1 MNQQDFVNILVVIGI
16 VIVVG
21 VVGFFVWNQQ
31 ASSPE
36 PTPAISSPTPIPTP
50 TPTSQPPAKQSSNL
64 LTMPLAGGKV
74 ITDGYNYE
82 FAYRQEPAGNVT
94 NDHLVFVSPT
104 GEKTVIPDSI
114 WFQIYAGSAF
124 GKTGKRG
131 GQNLTSFDMPIH
143 PSDKNIIFLST
154 DEPLNETYS
163 RIANR
168 IYSYNLQTSELK
180 EIYYEIAENNSP
192 MGGNFARI
200 FRTVGIDGSKIIVLY
215 DDTNNSPG
223 LCTRIWYHYKD
234 RMGYFELADVQSG
247 LKAYIVPTY
256 KADEDRIDADKCL
269 NELQ

>member
-1 MNQQDFVNILVVIGI
+1 MNQRGFVNILVIIGVIT
-16 VIVVG
+16 VIG
-21 VVGFFVWNQQ
+21 VVGFFIWDRQEFL
-31 ASSPE
+31 PE
-36 PTPAISSPTPIPTP
+36 PTPSISSPTPTP
-50 TPTSQPPAKQSSNL
+50 PPAEQSSNL
-64 LTMPLAGGKV
+64 LTTPLAGGKV

-82 FAYRQEPAGNVT
+82 FAYKQEPAGNVT
-94 NDHLVFVSPT
+94 NDHLVFVSPS

-131 GQNLTSFDMPIH
+131 GQSLTSFDMPIH
-143 PSDKNIIFLST
+143 PLDKDIVFLST

-180 EIYYEIAENNSP
+180 EIYYETAENNSP

-215 DDTNNSPG
+215 DDPDNSPG
-223 LCTRIWYHYKD
+223 PCTKIWYHYKD
-234 RMGYFELADVQSG
+234 RMGYLELSDVSGG
-247 LKAYIVPTY
+247 LKSYTVPSY
-256 KADEDRIDADKCL
+256 KAEKDRIDADKCL